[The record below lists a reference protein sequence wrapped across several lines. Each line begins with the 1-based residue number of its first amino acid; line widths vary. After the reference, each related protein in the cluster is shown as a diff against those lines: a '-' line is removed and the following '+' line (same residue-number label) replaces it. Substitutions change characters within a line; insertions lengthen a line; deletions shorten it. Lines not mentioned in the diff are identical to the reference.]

1 MIQKLSKLTVADR
14 TGVGWLQVFHIYRG
28 SWRRYAFIGNFVKIA
43 VKSII
48 RYPKRIRGKRYR
60 PIRVGYRCRGLI
72 TQLLK
77 NKIFYDRSNLYIF
90 SSTLILLKKRGVFK
104 SKAIYGPGVRNL
116 RKRQY
121 YELFN
126 YFI

>member
-1 MIQKLSKLTVADR
+1 MIQKLSNLVVADR
-14 TGVGWLQVFHIYRG
+14 TGVGWLQVFNIYRG
-28 SWRRYAFIGNFVKIA
+28 SRRRYGFIGDYVKMA

-48 RYPKRIRGKRYR
+48 RYPRRIRGKRYR

-77 NKIFYDRSNLYIF
+77 NKVFFDRSNLLIF
-90 SSTLILLKKRGVFK
+90 HSTVILLKKRGVFK
-104 SKAIYGPGVRNL
+104 SKSIYGPGVRNL

-121 YELFN
+121 YELFY